1 MPNKRIEKPR
11 VTTGNVLDDLG
22 FDPQTALELKLKADL
37 HLGILKLVRK
47 RRYTARELEALLDV
61 QQPRVSELLN
71 GKLHL
76 LSVSKLLY
84 SADLLGGTA
93 RITITSK
100 SKAA

>member
-1 MPNKRIEKPR
+1 MPNETDNPH
-11 VTTGNVLDDLG
+11 VTTGSVLDDLG
-22 FDPQTALELKLKADL
+22 FDPQTALELKLKSDL

-47 RRYTARELEALLDV
+47 RRYTARDLEAVLKI

-84 SADLLGGTA
+84 YTDLLGGTA
-93 RITITSK
+93 RVTVTSK
-100 SKAA
+100 AKAA